1 MTWAIVTGMA
11 IGAVVGGGSAALQNK
26 DVLQGA
32 LMGGV
37 VGGVSGG
44 IGSLGTT
51 AATTAGEAALAS
63 AGENALASSTAG
75 ELGFSAAG
83 NVAGNVAGESVGAA
97 GGSGIGA
104 LTGGEATNFMGTG
117 ALPTR
122 MAPAFDYGAGNASSQ
137 IYADATPAQNVSS
150 FFNTAKNYY
159 GDNQGTIGLA
169 GLAGGMAP
177 NTDQPEEYDMG
188 TIRPYTYSA
197 GLNPGYTG
205 AGTPYFNQRYTA
217 GTPYAAAEGGIMRL
231 ANGGSAVSAYNK
243 ILADRAQQEYVNSPP
258 LGAFRS
264 HFNDPVAPPPNADTT
279 NMLYQKYLGRDA
291 QAVGLAAHRN
301 ATADQITYGILSS
314 PEYLK
319 ANPGATAPKL
329 PSNSGKINYVYNPG
343 TGGYTTSQS
352 DKDSEE
358 GAAHGGLMRYATGGV
373 VAFKDRGQVSGRDN
387 NDAPTVRE
395 LLEILGNDRDKYE
408 RLASGEE
415 YNRKDYS
422 ANEIQAAKLLHTANK
437 TKDPERYLGSLNPF
451 HDSQLNY
458 ALANTN
464 LKGLVSSKEPNTAL
478 IRRLAESES
487 IVPHEL
493 THTLQ
498 LRNENRGNK
507 LGKEIYPYVSAL
519 PKKTRDKIFGDAGN
533 RFDNP
538 NEVYANLNDYA
549 MREAAAGGDFVNS
562 PEGRALLPDRKSQG
576 QYYANTMPGV
586 QSIYGYR
593 EDSNIPEDKFK
604 RDSRDSYATQLVK
617 YAKHKT
623 KDYAEGG
630 IMGTRYMAEGGVTDA
645 PNIPTYNSGTGR
657 YVGMP
662 SAGVSVYDPKNPTG
676 FDPSTGM
683 FRTLKQQNALNPN
696 TNNYIGS
703 GDQDYNYVTAYTN
716 GDSIGT
722 QDNNTD
728 FSQLPGYAN
737 LITPTS
743 SEHLNTMYQGML
755 GRAPD
760 ESGIAAFSNMAP
772 DQVTSAIMASAE
784 YQAKNGPPPE
794 PTYYYDRQP
803 MYTPQYVHSSDSN
816 QSYDNGNTGEGP
828 AGGGNSPSG
837 PSGPDGT
844 AGEGGAAGSYAMGG
858 GIGSNYSGFDDHNN
872 PTSSANFNQGPQYP
886 MQQPQNFAYG
896 GGISNL
902 GGYSDGGRLLRGPG
916 DGVSDDIPAQ
926 IGDRQ
931 PARLADG
938 EFVVPAR
945 IVSELGNGSTDAGAK
960 RLYAMMDRVQAN
972 RKKTVGKGKVA
983 VNSKSNKYLPA

>member
-26 DVLQGA
+26 DILQGA

-63 AGENALASSTAG
+63 STAGELGFSAASNIAGNAGGSSLASSTAG

-97 GGSGIGA
+97 GGSGSGA

-301 ATADQITYGILSS
+301 ATADQITYSILSS

-358 GAAHGGLMRYATGGV
+358 GAAHGGLMRYA
-373 VAFKDRGQVSGRDN
+373 A
-387 NDAPTVRE
+387 
-395 LLEILGNDRDKYE
+395 
-408 RLASGEE
+408 
-415 YNRKDYS
+415 
-422 ANEIQAAKLLHTANK
+422 
-437 TKDPERYLGSLNPF
+437 
-451 HDSQLNY
+451 
-458 ALANTN
+458 
-464 LKGLVSSKEPNTAL
+464 
-478 IRRLAESES
+478 
-487 IVPHEL
+487 
-493 THTLQ
+493 
-498 LRNENRGNK
+498 
-507 LGKEIYPYVSAL
+507 
-519 PKKTRDKIFGDAGN
+519 
-533 RFDNP
+533 
-538 NEVYANLNDYA
+538 
-549 MREAAAGGDFVNS
+549 
-562 PEGRALLPDRKSQG
+562 
-576 QYYANTMPGV
+576 
-586 QSIYGYR
+586 
-593 EDSNIPEDKFK
+593 
-604 RDSRDSYATQLVK
+604 
-617 YAKHKT
+617 
-623 KDYAEGG
+623 
-630 IMGTRYMAEGGVTDA
+630 GGVTDA

-657 YVGMP
+657 YVEMP

-703 GDQDYNYVTAYTN
+703 GDQDYNYVTGYTN

-803 MYTPQYVHSSDSN
+803 MYTPQYVHSSYPN
-816 QSYDNGNTGEGP
+816 QGYDNGNTGDGMGDD
-828 AGGGNSPSG
+828 GGGTVG
-837 PSGPDGT
+837 DGMG
-844 AGEGGAAGSYAMGG
+844 AGGEGGEGEGDASGGLMADKHPRYAMGG